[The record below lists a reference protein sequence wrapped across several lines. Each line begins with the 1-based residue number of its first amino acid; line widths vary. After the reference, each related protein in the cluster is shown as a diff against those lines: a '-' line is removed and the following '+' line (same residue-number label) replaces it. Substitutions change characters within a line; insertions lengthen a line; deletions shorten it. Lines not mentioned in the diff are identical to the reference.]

1 MDIRITPSPLGGE
14 IEAISSKSHAHRLL
28 ICAALADGETIIR
41 CSHRSRDMEAT
52 VACLNAMGSTITYEN
67 GAFYVK
73 PMGVFSRKALLCG
86 ESGSTLRF
94 LLPVVCAL
102 GLNATFQLEGRL
114 PDRPMEPLWSE
125 LLRCGAVLEKPCRE
139 EISVSGKLNCNEFTI
154 AADVSSQ
161 YISGLLFALPL
172 MGGGTIHLT
181 GTVES
186 RGYITMTQD
195 ALSAFGVESI
205 WEENTITVRGNYHSP
220 KELTVEGDWSNA
232 AFWLAADALS
242 LQKVNC
248 TGLNPSSSQ
257 GDKDVISAIEDISRG
272 NAVIDASQIPDLVPI
287 LAVVAALS
295 KGKTE
300 FIHASRLRLKESDR
314 LEAVEQMLTELG
326 GDVKQTADGLIIW
339 GKPNLSGGITHSR
352 NDHRIAMSAAIAS
365 LGCENAVTVQ
375 DAEAVEKSYPDFWN
389 DFARLGGKLEEVT
402 P

>member
-1 MDIRITPSPLGGE
+1 MDIRITPSPLCGE

-28 ICAALADGETIIR
+28 ICAALAKEETIIR
-41 CSHRSRDMEAT
+41 CSHRNRDMKAT
-52 VACLNAMGSTITYEN
+52 VACLNAMGSTITYKN
-67 GAFYVK
+67 GAFLVK
-73 PMGVFSRKALLCG
+73 PMGAFSKEKLLCG
-86 ESGSTLRF
+86 ESGSSLRF

-102 GLNATFQLEGRL
+102 GLDATFQLEGRL

-125 LLRCGAVLEKPCRE
+125 LVRGGAILEKPSRE
-139 EISVSGKLNCNEFTI
+139 EISVSGKLNCKEFTI

-172 MGGGTIHLT
+172 LGGGQIHLT

-205 WEENTITVRGNYHSP
+205 WEGDTIKVQGIYRSP

-232 AFWLAADALS
+232 AFLLAADALS
-242 LQKVNC
+242 AEKISC
-248 TGLNPSSSQ
+248 TGLNFNSSQ
-257 GDKDVISAIEDISRG
+257 GDKAVVTAIEDISRG
-272 NAVIDASQIPDLVPI
+272 NAVVDASQIPDLVPI

-295 KGKTE
+295 EGKTQ
-300 FIHASRLRLKESDR
+300 FVNASRLRLKESDR

-326 GDVKQTADGLIIW
+326 GDVKQTADGLIVH
-339 GKPNLSGGITHSR
+339 GKPMLSGGVTHSR

-365 LGCENAVTVQ
+365 LRCEHTVTVQ

>member
-1 MDIRITPSPLGGE
+1 MDIRITPNPLYGE

-28 ICAALADGETIIR
+28 ICAALADGETVIR
-41 CSHRSRDMEAT
+41 CSHRNRDMDAT
-52 VACLNAMGSTITYEN
+52 VQCLNAMGSEITYKD

-73 PMGVFSRKALLCG
+73 PICAAACGKLFCG

-102 GLNATFQLEGRL
+102 GQEATFQLEGRL
-114 PDRPMEPLWSE
+114 PDRPLEPLWSE
-125 LLRCGAVLEKPCRE
+125 LSRCGAVLGKPCRE
-139 EISVSGKLNCNEFTI
+139 EISVSGKLRCNEFTV

-161 YISGLLFALPL
+161 YISGLLFTLPL
-172 MGGGTIHLT
+172 LGGGKIHLT

-186 RGYITMTQD
+186 HGYITMTQD

-205 WEENTITVRGNYHSP
+205 WEGDTIKVRGNYHSP

-232 AFWLAADALS
+232 AFWLAADVLS
-242 LQKVNC
+242 SQKVLC
-248 TGLNPSSSQ
+248 KGLNPCSSQ
-257 GDKDVISAIEDISRG
+257 GDKAVVSALHEIARG

-287 LAVVAALS
+287 LAVVAALRE
-295 KGKTE
+295 GKTE
-300 FIHASRLRLKESDR
+300 FIRAGRLRLKESDR
-314 LEAVEQMLTELG
+314 LQAVEQMLTELG
-326 GDVKQTADGLIIW
+326 GEAKQTEDGLIIW
-339 GKPNLSGGITHSR
+339 GKSSLLGGVTHSR

-365 LGCENAVTVQ
+365 LGCRSAVTVK

-389 DFARLGGKLEEVT
+389 DFAQLGGKLEEVT